1 MKKIKLVLL
10 GLLCFIGID
19 KVYAASASISAK
31 SQVEVGQNVT
41 ATVKVTAAAW
51 DIKVNGTG
59 NTNGCSTHE
68 VSDSGTGKNKTVN
81 ISVTCKASSTGIIK
95 ISYSG
100 DITDADGSNK
110 DVSGSKSVTVVAARP
125 KSTNNYLKSLEVEGV
140 AISPEFNKDTLEYTA
155 TLEAGTEKTNIIG
168 EKADSYASV
177 TGVGEHDVVEGEN
190 KFEVVVTSESGQSRT
205 YVVTITVKE
214 FDPIIVKANG
224 KEYTVVRKL
233 DASLKPESFTESTIT
248 IGENTI
254 QAFYNEVT
262 GVTLVGLKDENG
274 KVLLFTYDDENY
286 SRYYEFKFN
295 QLTINL
301 IDMNKKILPKGYKKY
316 SVILNDEE
324 IVGYKFNKNSNYAL
338 VYGVDVV
345 TGEKDL
351 YQVDLK
357 NNTVQLYNDELIDYM
372 KETDKNNLVI
382 FAILGGVIFLEFIVV
397 LLTNRNKKRLLNRIN
412 NEKKEKVKNKAID
425 DAKKETVEEK
435 QQKKKKSE

>member
-19 KVYAASASISAK
+19 KVYAASASISAR

-214 FDPIIVKANG
+214 FDPIIVKADG
-224 KEYTVVRKL
+224 EEYTVVRKL

-301 IDMNKKILPKGYKKY
+301 IDINKKLLPKGYKKY
-316 SVILNDEE
+316 NVILNDEE

-412 NEKKEKVKNKAID
+412 NENQEKVKNKAID